1 MEEYGF
7 FVELGIYIFIFIKM
21 KKVSEMFVFK

>member
-7 FVELGIYIFIFIKM
+7 FVELGIYIFIVIKM